1 MIEASTRKKAHAT
14 ISTVLVYAV
23 DLKPLL
29 SEIGPALAA
38 GKALIQ

>member
-1 MIEASTRKKAHAT
+1 MIESGKKTHAT

-29 SEIGPALAA
+29 SGSALEA